1 MNNVHDPNIENRALK
16 RTGQGSGY
24 FHEFVP
30 TLLAMCI
37 LAVAIVVAVFS
48 TNGTTARLI
57 AFLGTVGESALMAAA
72 IERRSR
78 RRQAEIESLMA
89 EIEVL
94 KAKQD
99 ERGYFLPQ

>member
-1 MNNVHDPNIENRALK
+1 
-16 RTGQGSGY
+16 
-24 FHEFVP
+24 
-30 TLLAMCI
+30 
-37 LAVAIVVAVFS
+37 
-48 TNGTTARLI
+48 LI